1 MRVTKCEPCAA
12 GKGIARRARLLA
24 IAALLALSVTAA
36 KSASAQDFRSTDLS
50 PVEVTLRKFNDPD
63 PGHKIILR
71 LPRAAITYANGYDSR
86 RLSQIPDAIETD
98 NLRLSLT
105 YPDGDP
111 LSVQARDEARKQG
124 ISEGATRTAL
134 RAKEYSAFLGYSPP
148 DNPWEERVRDGLSD
162 LTIVDRYEGLP
173 HAKADIYVGQSGG
186 DEFLELRCY
195 PRATSIYFCTANML
209 VGRIPSGTL
218 VTQVG
223 FPDFRFHGGRVYA
236 NDRTRRL
243 RQIICR
249 FVVPAC

>member
-1 MRVTKCEPCAA
+1 M
-12 GKGIARRARLLA
+12 GIGPRAFQLG
-24 IAALLALSVTAA
+24 IAALLAVSIAVAS
-36 KSASAQDFRSTDLS
+36 SAFAQDFRSTDLS
-50 PVEVTLRKFNDPD
+50 LVEVTLRKFNDPD

-71 LPRAAITYANGYDSR
+71 LPRAAITFANGYDSR

-98 NLRLSLT
+98 SLRLSLT

-111 LSVQARDEARKQG
+111 LSVQARDEGRKQG
-124 ISEGATRTAL
+124 ISEGAMRKAL
-134 RAKEYSAFLGYSPP
+134 RAREYSALLGYSPP
-148 DNPWEERVRDGLSD
+148 GNPWEERVREGLSH
-162 LTIVDRYEGLP
+162 LTIVDQYEGLP
-173 HAKADIYVGQSGG
+173 HAKADIYVGQSGI

-195 PRATSIYFCTANML
+195 PWATPVYFCTANML

-223 FPDFRFHGGRVYA
+223 FPDFRFHGGRAYA

-243 RQIICR
+243 RQIVCR